1 MELESLLA
9 RCREYEARAARV
21 YRTFA
26 ARTRSDAELCAV
38 WTALAREED
47 EHERLLGRAAGRLD
61 AARGWHTRLDG
72 WDEATQEIEARLAEA
87 ERAEIGADV
96 DRQVLAALA
105 LERTELDTLSTRLLS
120 LVHAPQPAPGPN
132 EHVGRLLELAA
143 RRSTNP
149 TIAFESALLRAQALL
164 DDRAKS

>member
-9 RCREYEARAARV
+9 RCRDYESRAARV

-26 ARTRSDAELCAV
+26 ARSRSDAELCAV

-47 EHERLLGRAAGRLD
+47 EHERLLGRAAGWLD
-61 AARGWHTRLDG
+61 ARGWHTRLDG
-72 WDEATQEIEARLAEA
+72 WEEATQEIEARLADA

-96 DRQVLAALA
+96 DRQVLAALT

-120 LVHAPQPAPGPN
+120 LVHVPHPAPGAN
-132 EHVGRLLELAA
+132 EHVDRLLALAA
-143 RRSTNP
+143 RRSSNP
-149 TIAFESALLRAQALL
+149 TIAFEAALLGARALL
-164 DDRAKS
+164 DRPPS